1 MLIDT
6 PDIRSGLTRAR
17 RVMDALVGP
26 LSQRRFGVR
35 YWDGSIDASAP
46 IEALP
51 FTLVIKSPGAL
62 RRLCC
67 APSELRLG
75 EAFVRGDLDVDGDLE
90 EATTLAEDIAAR
102 LASPRALAT
111 LVRRALA
118 LPDSDGQTPAGA
130 EARGRDWRGR
140 RHSRARDHA
149 AIRFHYDVGNEFY
162 ALWLDRAMIYSCAY
176 FETGD
181 ETIDEAQRAKLDH
194 ICRKLRLRPGE
205 RLLDI
210 GCGWGA
216 LVRHAARCYG
226 VTATGITLSARQ
238 AAWARERIAAEG
250 LDGLC
255 AIDVMDYRDVPA
267 QQFEKIVSVGMV
279 EHVGRL
285 RLGAYFQ
292 QVYALL
298 APGGLFLNH
307 GIIALTAAARRRVA
321 AWVRRTVWREG
332 AFLDRYVF
340 PDGEI
345 VPLDDMV
352 RQAERAG
359 LETRDV
365 ESLREHY
372 VLTLRAWV
380 DRLTERHREAIRLV
394 GVDAY
399 RTWRLYM
406 VASAHAFATGRIGL
420 AQTLFAKPDHAGH
433 TRLPLTRADLY

>member
-1 MLIDT
+1 MLADSRNT
-6 PDIRSGLTRAR
+6 PSGLTRAR
-17 RVMDALVGP
+17 LVMDVLVG
-26 LSQRRFGVR
+26 SVQQRRFAVR
-35 YWDGSIDASAP
+35 YWDGTTDAPASV
-46 IEALP
+46 EALP

-90 EATTLAEDIAAR
+90 EATTLAEDIAVR

-118 LPDSDGQTPAGA
+118 LPDSDGEMPAGA
-130 EARGRDWRGR
+130 EARARDRRGR

-162 ALWLDRAMIYSCAY
+162 AVWLDRAMIYSCAY

-194 ICRKLRLRPGE
+194 ICRKLRLQPGE

-226 VTATGITLSARQ
+226 VSATGVTLSARQ

-250 LDGLC
+250 LGEVC
-255 AIDVMDYRDVPA
+255 AVEVMDYRDVPA
-267 QQFEKIVSVGMV
+267 REFDKIVSVGMV
-279 EHVGRL
+279 EHVGRS
-285 RLGAYFQ
+285 RLGTYFRQ
-292 QVYALL
+292 AYALL

-307 GIIALTAAARRRVA
+307 GIIALTAAAPRRLA
-321 AWVRRTVWREG
+321 GWVRRTVWREG

-345 VPLDDMV
+345 LPLDDMV

-359 LETRDV
+359 FETRDV

-380 DRLTERHREAIRLV
+380 HRLTERQREAIRVV
-394 GVDAY
+394 GAEAY

-406 VASAHAFATGRIGL
+406 MASAHAFATGRIGL